1 MDANK
6 LPRLFSK
13 GTIAFLADDEEDS
26 RGKAR
31 ERKQRGWVTSGII
44 GVWRAM
50 LALGSLSDRLER
62 VPDLSLVLSLSFSA
76 NGVIK

>member
-13 GTIAFLADDEEDS
+13 GNVAFVADDAEDS
-26 RGKAR
+26 RGKAGGKCR
-31 ERKQRGWVTSGII
+31 LRGEVRGGYTSGII

-50 LALGSLSDRLER
+50 SALGGTIGSS
-62 VPDLSLVLSLSFSA
+62 
-76 NGVIK
+76 